1 MVDDAVKMVISCR
14 TKEGHDVVRWQ
25 ERITNHFKWLTNH
38 TLKEVRAGQV
48 VDALDTEYIWCKA
61 IIDLKINT
69 GKDKAMLL
77 IHYDG
82 WSRKYDELLSEDS
95 FRLAPKGFYTNR
107 EDIPRYKR
115 CDSRN
120 VPMNNA

>member
-1 MVDDAVKMVISCR
+1 
-14 TKEGHDVVRWQ
+14 
-25 ERITNHFKWLTNH
+25 
-38 TLKEVRAGQV
+38 
-48 VDALDTEYIWCKA
+48 
-61 IIDLKINT
+61 
-69 GKDKAMLL
+69 MLL

-120 VPMNNA
+120 VPMNNAQILSSGPPVQNPIEEASEEASDLSQN